1 MTYFYSHLIIKYMIM
16 LLVLNY
22 KLYFY
27 LHLCNYFSI
36 QLIFNF
42 YLSMNH
48 KIQIQLIDPKVI
60 YFFIYF
66 FKLDMNNNFLE
77 TKYSWIVLQ

>member
-1 MTYFYSHLIIKYMIM
+1 
-16 LLVLNY
+16 
-22 KLYFY
+22 
-27 LHLCNYFSI
+27 
-36 QLIFNF
+36 
-42 YLSMNH
+42 MNH
-48 KIQIQLIDPKVI
+48 KIQIQIIDPKVI